1 MLPPEL
7 PTWRLYYW
15 RLRAEWISYGTFAK
29 PPETSGNM
37 AFRSM
42 KRQQRSSILC
52 RLQVR
57 TPITLWRNRD
67 LSRSECRRQVRLV
80 VVAHTQQDDAI
91 RIISARKATR
101 AERKLYEE
109 A

>member
-1 MLPPEL
+1 MDFV
-7 PTWRLYYW
+7 WGVRKAAGN
-15 RLRAEWISYGTFAK
+15 LRKHGVSFHEAATVFFDSLSATGADPDHSLEEQRFVTF
-29 PPETSGNM
+29 GM
-37 AFRSM
+37 
-42 KRQQRSSILC
+42 SSAG
-52 RLQVR
+52 
-57 TPITLWRNRD
+57 
-67 LSRSECRRQVRLV
+67 RLV